1 MNKPFLILL
10 IALIVFSGCNMRKY
24 FKPAKHQ
31 VKGEAY
37 FPNHL
42 QESIVSSNRYGAIL
56 KNGAV
61 IGDKGLTQLRI
72 GKNFN
77 YESSFLNE
85 SQGFFI
91 LAQDCLNKIDKKTSK
106 SKVAKTEETELKLKG
121 VEAEVQDKVCHQVEL
136 ISNNPNASQQS
147 IVIPLETFA
156 LSASVKGNLLAVV
169 LADNSA
175 NLYDITSQKL
185 LFSEKGSPSTTINSL
200 MAMPIF
206 MDTVVVFPML
216 DGRLLVVD
224 YVHGNPTPIR
234 NIVISSDKFF
244 NNITYLIV
252 DGNNMIASTGKR
264 ILSVVSGQEFNYDGD
279 IVDLLYDK
287 GTLYVLTLDGQIL
300 QMDKSLRELNSVKL
314 PFASLNTIVLNHN
327 KLYSLEKRGYVI
339 EVDLN
344 DFDSYNVYK
353 TPSIGSFKFF
363 SSNRLDKGVF
373 YDKNRVYYDR
383 YYLDYNDFKPKL
395 YPVVEKPAS
404 KKSQKGEKGNAPI
417 YLQERHKAKEK
428 PLEENKVKPRNS
440 GFEEEVKT
448 RRPEPINNQNN
459 AIQKGI
465 KENQENK
472 NAPVSKEDNEKG
484 AKNAPVS
491 KEDNEKGAKNA
502 PVSKEDNE
510 KGAKNAPVS
519 KEDNEKGAKNA
530 PVSKEDNEKGA
541 KNAPVSKEDN
551 EKGAKNAPVSKED
564 NEKGAKNAPV
574 SKEDNE
580 KGAKNAPVSKEDN
593 AIDNAI
599 KEAPKLSPKLSPKEE
614 KRRLK
619 EERKKAKAE
628 QRAREFEQRAR
639 EHQERDEKE
648 LEERRKALEMNKK

>member
-1 MNKPFLILL
+1 MAL
-10 IALIVFSGCNMRKY
+10 IAFSGCNMKKY

-31 VKGEAY
+31 IKGEAY

-42 QESIVSSNRYGAIL
+42 QESIVSSNRNGAIL

-106 SKVAKTEETELKLKG
+106 SKAAKTEETELKLKG

-136 ISNNPNASQQS
+136 ISNNPNASQKS
-147 IVIPLETFA
+147 IIIPLETFA

-344 DFDSYNVYK
+344 DFNSYNVYK
-353 TPSIGSFKFF
+353 TPTIGSFKFF

-383 YYLDYNDFKPKL
+383 YYLDYNNFKPKL

-417 YLQERHKAKEK
+417 YLQERHKAKENK
-428 PLEENKVKPRNS
+428 QPLEEKIKPTQGNS
-440 GFEEEVKT
+440 GFEEEEVKT
-448 RRPEPINNQNN
+448 KRRDMEPINNQNN
-459 AIQKGI
+459 AIQRGV

-472 NAPVSKEDNEKG
+472 NAPASKEG
-484 AKNAPVS
+484 
-491 KEDNEKGAKNA
+491 
-502 PVSKEDNE
+502 
-510 KGAKNAPVS
+510 
-519 KEDNEKGAKNA
+519 
-530 PVSKEDNEKGA
+530 
-541 KNAPVSKEDN
+541 
-551 EKGAKNAPVSKED
+551 
-564 NEKGAKNAPV
+564 
-574 SKEDNE
+574 
-580 KGAKNAPVSKEDN
+580 
-593 AIDNAI
+593 NAI
-599 KEAPKLSPKLSPKEE
+599 KEAPKLSPKEE

-619 EERKKAKAE
+619 EEKKKAKAE

-648 LEERRKALEMNKK
+648 LEERRKALQGVKENQENKNAPVSKEDNAFKEAPKLSPKEEKRRLKEEKKKAKAEQRAREFEQRAKEQQERDEKELEERRKALEMNKK

>member
-10 IALIVFSGCNMRKY
+10 IALIVFSGCNMKKY

-31 VKGEAY
+31 IKGEAY

-147 IVIPLETFA
+147 IIIPLETFA

-344 DFDSYNVYK
+344 DFNSYNVYK
-353 TPSIGSFKFF
+353 TPTIGSFKFF

-383 YYLDYNDFKPKL
+383 YYLDYNNFKPKL

-417 YLQERHKAKEK
+417 YLQERHKVKEIK
-428 PLEENKVKPRNS
+428 QPLEEKIKPTQGNS
-440 GFEEEVKT
+440 GFEEDEVKANQ
-448 RRPEPINNQNN
+448 RGMEPINNQNN
-459 AIQKGI
+459 VNDENKIGNENNAIQRG
-465 KENQENK
+465 ENK
-472 NAPVSKEDNEKG
+472 NAPVSKEG
-484 AKNAPVS
+484 NAF
-491 KEDNEKGAKNA
+491 KE
-502 PVSKEDNE
+502 V
-510 KGAKNAPVS
+510 
-519 KEDNEKGAKNA
+519 
-530 PVSKEDNEKGA
+530 
-541 KNAPVSKEDN
+541 
-551 EKGAKNAPVSKED
+551 
-564 NEKGAKNAPV
+564 
-574 SKEDNE
+574 
-580 KGAKNAPVSKEDN
+580 
-593 AIDNAI
+593 
-599 KEAPKLSPKLSPKEE
+599 PKLSPKEE

-619 EERKKAKAE
+619 EEKKKAKAE

-639 EHQERDEKE
+639 EQQERDKKE
-648 LEERRKALEMNKK
+648 LEERKKALEMNKK

>member
-1 MNKPFLILL
+1 MNRPFLILL
-10 IALIVFSGCNMRKY
+10 IALIAFSGCNMRKY

-327 KLYSLEKRGYVI
+327 KLYSLEKRGYVV

-353 TPSIGSFKFF
+353 TPTIGSFKFF

-395 YPVVEKPAS
+395 YPHAAGFKP
-404 KKSQKGEKGNAPI
+404 SQKGEKGNAPI

-440 GFEEEVKT
+440 GFEEEEVKT
-448 RRPEPINNQNN
+448 RRPEPIRDQNN
-459 AIQKGI
+459 AIQKGM

-472 NAPVSKEDNEKG
+472 NAPALKEGNEKG
-484 AKNAPVS
+484 A
-491 KEDNEKGAKNA
+491 E
-502 PVSKEDNE
+502 
-510 KGAKNAPVS
+510 
-519 KEDNEKGAKNA
+519 
-530 PVSKEDNEKGA
+530 
-541 KNAPVSKEDN
+541 
-551 EKGAKNAPVSKED
+551 
-564 NEKGAKNAPV
+564 
-574 SKEDNE
+574 
-580 KGAKNAPVSKEDN
+580 NAPVSKEDN
-593 AIDNAI
+593 AI
-599 KEAPKLSPKLSPKEE
+599 KEAPKLSPKEE

-619 EERKKAKAE
+619 EEKKKAKAE
-628 QRAREFEQRAR
+628 QRAREFEQRAK

>member
-31 VKGEAY
+31 IKGEAY

-147 IVIPLETFA
+147 IIIPLETFA

-344 DFDSYNVYK
+344 DFNSYNVYK
-353 TPSIGSFKFF
+353 TPTIGSFKFF

-383 YYLDYNDFKPKL
+383 YYLDYNNFKPKL

-404 KKSQKGEKGNAPI
+404 EKSQKGEKGNAPI
-417 YLQERHKAKEK
+417 YLQERHKVKENK
-428 PLEENKVKPRNS
+428 QPLEKKIKPTQGNS
-440 GFEEEVKT
+440 GFEEEEVKT
-448 RRPEPINNQNN
+448 RRRDMEPINHQNN
-459 AIQKGI
+459 ANNENKVGNENNATQQGV

-472 NAPVSKEDNEKG
+472 NAPALKESNQKG
-484 AKNAPVS
+484 T
-491 KEDNEKGAKNA
+491 E
-502 PVSKEDNE
+502 
-510 KGAKNAPVS
+510 
-519 KEDNEKGAKNA
+519 
-530 PVSKEDNEKGA
+530 
-541 KNAPVSKEDN
+541 
-551 EKGAKNAPVSKED
+551 
-564 NEKGAKNAPV
+564 
-574 SKEDNE
+574 
-580 KGAKNAPVSKEDN
+580 NAPVSKEDN
-593 AIDNAI
+593 AF
-599 KEAPKLSPKLSPKEE
+599 KEAPKLSPKEE

-619 EERKKAKAE
+619 EEKKKAKAE

-648 LEERRKALEMNKK
+648 LEERKKALEMNKK

>member
-10 IALIVFSGCNMRKY
+10 IALIAFSGCNMRKY

-327 KLYSLEKRGYVI
+327 KLYSLEKQGYVI

-353 TPSIGSFKFF
+353 TPTIGSFKFF

-395 YPVVEKPAS
+395 YPVVEKPVS

-417 YLQERHKAKEK
+417 YLQERHKAKENK
-428 PLEENKVKPRNS
+428 QPLEEKIKPTQGNS
-440 GFEEEVKT
+440 GFEEEEVKT
-448 RRPEPINNQNN
+448 RRPEPIRDQNN
-459 AIQKGI
+459 AIQKGM

-472 NAPVSKEDNEKG
+472 NAPASKESNQKG
-484 AKNAPVS
+484 TENAPVS
-491 KEDNEKGAKNA
+491 KK
-502 PVSKEDNE
+502 
-510 KGAKNAPVS
+510 
-519 KEDNEKGAKNA
+519 
-530 PVSKEDNEKGA
+530 
-541 KNAPVSKEDN
+541 
-551 EKGAKNAPVSKED
+551 
-564 NEKGAKNAPV
+564 
-574 SKEDNE
+574 
-580 KGAKNAPVSKEDN
+580 DN
-593 AIDNAI
+593 AF
-599 KEAPKLSPKLSPKEE
+599 KEAPKLSPKEE

-619 EERKKAKAE
+619 EEKKKAKAE

-648 LEERRKALEMNKK
+648 LEERKKALEMNKK

>member
-31 VKGEAY
+31 IKGEAY
-37 FPNHL
+37 FPDHL

-147 IVIPLETFA
+147 IIIPLETFA

-344 DFDSYNVYK
+344 DFNSYNVYK
-353 TPSIGSFKFF
+353 TPTIGSFKFF

-383 YYLDYNDFKPKL
+383 YYLDYNNFKPKL
-395 YPVVEKPAS
+395 YPVVEKPVS

-417 YLQERHKAKEK
+417 YLQERHKVKEIK
-428 PLEENKVKPRNS
+428 QPLEENKVKPRNS
-440 GFEEEVKT
+440 GFEEDEVKANQ
-448 RRPEPINNQNN
+448 RGMEPINNQNN
-459 AIQKGI
+459 ANN
-465 KENQENK
+465 ENKVGNENNATQQGENK
-472 NAPVSKEDNEKG
+472 NTPA
-484 AKNAPVS
+484 
-491 KEDNEKGAKNA
+491 
-502 PVSKEDNE
+502 
-510 KGAKNAPVS
+510 
-519 KEDNEKGAKNA
+519 
-530 PVSKEDNEKGA
+530 
-541 KNAPVSKEDN
+541 
-551 EKGAKNAPVSKED
+551 
-564 NEKGAKNAPV
+564 
-574 SKEDNE
+574 
-580 KGAKNAPVSKEDN
+580 SKEDN
-593 AIDNAI
+593 AF
-599 KEAPKLSPKLSPKEE
+599 KEAPKLSPKEE

-619 EERKKAKAE
+619 EEKKKAKAE
-628 QRAREFEQRAR
+628 QRAREFEQRAKEQR
-639 EHQERDEKE
+639 ERDEKE
-648 LEERRKALEMNKK
+648 LEERKKALKAK

>member
-1 MNKPFLILL
+1 MNKQFVILL
-10 IALIVFSGCNMRKY
+10 IALIAFSGCNMRKY

-31 VKGEAY
+31 IKGEAY

-279 IVDLLYDK
+279 IIDLLYDK

-353 TPSIGSFKFF
+353 TPTIGSFKFF

-440 GFEEEVKT
+440 GFEEEEVKT

-472 NAPVSKEDNEKG
+472 NAPALKEGNEKG
-484 AKNAPVS
+484 TENAPVL
-491 KEDNEKGAKNA
+491 KENAAK
-502 PVSKEDNE
+502 KE
-510 KGAKNAPVS
+510 V
-519 KEDNEKGAKNA
+519 
-530 PVSKEDNEKGA
+530 
-541 KNAPVSKEDN
+541 
-551 EKGAKNAPVSKED
+551 
-564 NEKGAKNAPV
+564 
-574 SKEDNE
+574 
-580 KGAKNAPVSKEDN
+580 
-593 AIDNAI
+593 
-599 KEAPKLSPKLSPKEE
+599 PKLSPKEE

-619 EERKKAKAE
+619 EEKKKAKAEQRAREHQERDEKELEERRKALQGVKENQENKNAPVSKENNEKSTENVPVSKENNEKSTENVPVSKEGNAFKEAPKPSSKEEKRRLKEEKKKAKAE

>member
-1 MNKPFLILL
+1 MNKQFLILL
-10 IALIVFSGCNMRKY
+10 MALIVFSGCNMRKY

-31 VKGEAY
+31 IKGEAY

-147 IVIPLETFA
+147 IIIPLETFA

-353 TPSIGSFKFF
+353 TPTIGSFKFF

-395 YPVVEKPAS
+395 YPHAADFKP
-404 KKSQKGEKGNAPI
+404 SQKGEKGNAPI

-428 PLEENKVKPRNS
+428 LLEENKVKPRNS

-448 RRPEPINNQNN
+448 KRHDMEPTRDQNN

-465 KENQENK
+465 KESQENK
-472 NAPVSKEDNEKG
+472 NAPASKEG
-484 AKNAPVS
+484 NAF
-491 KEDNEKGAKNA
+491 
-502 PVSKEDNE
+502 
-510 KGAKNAPVS
+510 
-519 KEDNEKGAKNA
+519 
-530 PVSKEDNEKGA
+530 
-541 KNAPVSKEDN
+541 
-551 EKGAKNAPVSKED
+551 
-564 NEKGAKNAPV
+564 
-574 SKEDNE
+574 
-580 KGAKNAPVSKEDN
+580 
-593 AIDNAI
+593 
-599 KEAPKLSPKLSPKEE
+599 KEAPKLSPKEE

-619 EERKKAKAE
+619 EEKKKAKAE

-639 EHQERDEKE
+639 EQQERDEKE
-648 LEERRKALEMNKK
+648 LEEKRKALEMNKK

>member
-1 MNKPFLILL
+1 MNKPFLTLL
-10 IALIVFSGCNMRKY
+10 IALIVFSGCNTRKY
-24 FKPAKHQ
+24 FKPAKYQ
-31 VKGEAY
+31 IRGEAS
-37 FPNHL
+37 FSNRL
-42 QESIVSSNRYGAIL
+42 QEGIVSSNRNGAVL

-61 IGDKGLTQLRI
+61 IGRDGLTQLRI

-77 YESSFLNE
+77 YASSFLNE

-106 SKVAKTEETELKLKG
+106 SKVAKSEETELKLKG
-121 VEAEVQDKVCHQVEL
+121 VGSEVQDKACHQVEL
-136 ISNNPNASQQS
+136 IGSNPNASQKS

-185 LFSEKGSPSTTINSL
+185 LFSEKGSPSTTMNSL

-224 YVHGNPTPIR
+224 YVHGTPTPIR
-234 NIVISSDKFF
+234 NIVINSEKFF

-287 GTLYVLTLDGQIL
+287 GTLYALTLDGQIL

-344 DFDSYNVYK
+344 DFNSYNIYK
-353 TPSIGSFKFF
+353 IPSIGSFKLF

-383 YYLDYNDFKPKL
+383 YYLDYNHFKPKL

-404 KKSQKGEKGNAPI
+404 KKSQKGEKGNTPI
-417 YLQERHKAKEK
+417 YLQERHKVKEK
-428 PLEENKVKPRNS
+428 PLEEKIKPTQGNS
-440 GFEEEVKT
+440 GFEEDEVKANQ
-448 RRPEPINNQNN
+448 RAMEPINHQNN
-459 AIQKGI
+459 AIQQGV

-472 NAPVSKEDNEKG
+472 NAPVSKEG
-484 AKNAPVS
+484 NAF
-491 KEDNEKGAKNA
+491 
-502 PVSKEDNE
+502 
-510 KGAKNAPVS
+510 
-519 KEDNEKGAKNA
+519 
-530 PVSKEDNEKGA
+530 
-541 KNAPVSKEDN
+541 
-551 EKGAKNAPVSKED
+551 
-564 NEKGAKNAPV
+564 
-574 SKEDNE
+574 
-580 KGAKNAPVSKEDN
+580 
-593 AIDNAI
+593 
-599 KEAPKLSPKLSPKEE
+599 KEAPKLSPKEE

-628 QRAREFEQRAR
+628 QRAREFEQRAK
-639 EHQERDEKE
+639 EQQERDEKE
-648 LEERRKALEMNKK
+648 LEERKKALEMNKK

>member
-31 VKGEAY
+31 IKGEAY

-136 ISNNPNASQQS
+136 ISNNPNASQKS
-147 IVIPLETFA
+147 IIIPLETFA

-224 YVHGNPTPIR
+224 YVHGTPTPIR

-344 DFDSYNVYK
+344 DFNSYNVYK
-353 TPSIGSFKFF
+353 TPTIGSFKFF

-383 YYLDYNDFKPKL
+383 YYLDYNNFKPKL

-417 YLQERHKAKEK
+417 YLQERHKVKEIK
-428 PLEENKVKPRNS
+428 QPLEEKIKPTQGNS
-440 GFEEEVKT
+440 GFEEDEVKANQ
-448 RRPEPINNQNN
+448 RGMEPINNQNN
-459 AIQKGI
+459 A
-465 KENQENK
+465 NDENK
-472 NAPVSKEDNEKG
+472 NAPASKESNEKG
-484 AKNAPVS
+484 AENAPT
-491 KEDNEKGAKNA
+491 
-502 PVSKEDNE
+502 
-510 KGAKNAPVS
+510 
-519 KEDNEKGAKNA
+519 
-530 PVSKEDNEKGA
+530 
-541 KNAPVSKEDN
+541 
-551 EKGAKNAPVSKED
+551 
-564 NEKGAKNAPV
+564 
-574 SKEDNE
+574 
-580 KGAKNAPVSKEDN
+580 SKEDN
-593 AIDNAI
+593 AF
-599 KEAPKLSPKLSPKEE
+599 KEAPKLSPKEE

-619 EERKKAKAE
+619 EEKKKAKAE

-639 EHQERDEKE
+639 EQQERDEKE
-648 LEERRKALEMNKK
+648 LEERKKALEMNKK

>member
-10 IALIVFSGCNMRKY
+10 IALIVFSGCNMKKY

-31 VKGEAY
+31 IKGEVY

-147 IVIPLETFA
+147 IIIPLETFA

-344 DFDSYNVYK
+344 DFNSYNVYK
-353 TPSIGSFKFF
+353 TPTIGSFKFF

-383 YYLDYNDFKPKL
+383 YFLDYNEFKPKL

-417 YLQERHKAKEK
+417 YLQERHKVKEIK
-428 PLEENKVKPRNS
+428 QPLEENKVKPRNS
-440 GFEEEVKT
+440 GFEEDEVKANQ
-448 RRPEPINNQNN
+448 RSIEPANNQNN
-459 AIQKGI
+459 ANN
-465 KENQENK
+465 ENKVDNENNATQQGENK
-472 NAPVSKEDNEKG
+472 NAP
-484 AKNAPVS
+484 A
-491 KEDNEKGAKNA
+491 
-502 PVSKEDNE
+502 
-510 KGAKNAPVS
+510 
-519 KEDNEKGAKNA
+519 
-530 PVSKEDNEKGA
+530 
-541 KNAPVSKEDN
+541 
-551 EKGAKNAPVSKED
+551 
-564 NEKGAKNAPV
+564 
-574 SKEDNE
+574 
-580 KGAKNAPVSKEDN
+580 SKEDN
-593 AIDNAI
+593 AF
-599 KEAPKLSPKLSPKEE
+599 KEAPKLSPKEE

-619 EERKKAKAE
+619 EEKKKAKAA

-639 EHQERDEKE
+639 EQRERDEKE
-648 LEERRKALEMNKK
+648 LEERKKALEMNKK

>member
-10 IALIVFSGCNMRKY
+10 IALIAFSGCNMRKY

-42 QESIVSSNRYGAIL
+42 QESIISSNRYGAIL

-106 SKVAKTEETELKLKG
+106 KKVAKTEETELKLKG

-353 TPSIGSFKFF
+353 TPTIGSFKFF

-395 YPVVEKPAS
+395 YPVVEKSAS

-417 YLQERHKAKEK
+417 YLQERHKAKENK
-428 PLEENKVKPRNS
+428 QPLEEKIKPTQGNS
-440 GFEEEVKT
+440 GFEEEEVKT
-448 RRPEPINNQNN
+448 RRRDMEPINNQNN
-459 AIQKGI
+459 AIQKGM

-484 AKNAPVS
+484 AKNAP
-491 KEDNEKGAKNA
+491 A
-502 PVSKEDNE
+502 
-510 KGAKNAPVS
+510 
-519 KEDNEKGAKNA
+519 
-530 PVSKEDNEKGA
+530 
-541 KNAPVSKEDN
+541 
-551 EKGAKNAPVSKED
+551 
-564 NEKGAKNAPV
+564 
-574 SKEDNE
+574 
-580 KGAKNAPVSKEDN
+580 SKEDN
-593 AIDNAI
+593 AI
-599 KEAPKLSPKLSPKEE
+599 KEAPKLSPKEE

>member
-10 IALIVFSGCNMRKY
+10 IALIAFSGCNMRKY

-353 TPSIGSFKFF
+353 TPTIGSFKFF

-395 YPVVEKPAS
+395 YPHAAGFKP
-404 KKSQKGEKGNAPI
+404 SQKGEKGNAPI

-440 GFEEEVKT
+440 GFEEEEVKT
-448 RRPEPINNQNN
+448 RRPEPIKDQNN

-465 KENQENK
+465 KENQENR
-472 NAPVSKEDNEKG
+472 NAPASKESNEKG
-484 AKNAPVS
+484 A
-491 KEDNEKGAKNA
+491 E
-502 PVSKEDNE
+502 
-510 KGAKNAPVS
+510 
-519 KEDNEKGAKNA
+519 
-530 PVSKEDNEKGA
+530 
-541 KNAPVSKEDN
+541 
-551 EKGAKNAPVSKED
+551 
-564 NEKGAKNAPV
+564 
-574 SKEDNE
+574 
-580 KGAKNAPVSKEDN
+580 NAPVSKEDN
-593 AIDNAI
+593 AI
-599 KEAPKLSPKLSPKEE
+599 KEAPKLSPKEE

-619 EERKKAKAE
+619 EEKKKAKAE

>member
-106 SKVAKTEETELKLKG
+106 SKAAKTEETELKLKG

-147 IVIPLETFA
+147 IIIPLETFA

-353 TPSIGSFKFF
+353 IPSIGSFKLF

-383 YYLDYNDFKPKL
+383 YYLDYNNFKPKI

-417 YLQERHKAKEK
+417 YLQERHKVKESK
-428 PLEENKVKPRNS
+428 QPLEEKIKPTQGNS
-440 GFEEEVKT
+440 GFEEDEVKANQ
-448 RRPEPINNQNN
+448 RAMEPINNQNN
-459 AIQKGI
+459 ANNENKVGNENNATQQGV

-472 NAPVSKEDNEKG
+472 NAPALKESNEKG
-484 AKNAPVS
+484 TENAPIS
-491 KEDNEKGAKNA
+491 KESNA
-502 PVSKEDNE
+502 FKEE
-510 KGAKNAPVS
+510 
-519 KEDNEKGAKNA
+519 
-530 PVSKEDNEKGA
+530 
-541 KNAPVSKEDN
+541 
-551 EKGAKNAPVSKED
+551 
-564 NEKGAKNAPV
+564 
-574 SKEDNE
+574 
-580 KGAKNAPVSKEDN
+580 
-593 AIDNAI
+593 
-599 KEAPKLSPKLSPKEE
+599 PKLSPREE

-619 EERKKAKAE
+619 EEKKKAKAA

-639 EHQERDEKE
+639 EQQERDEKE
-648 LEERRKALEMNKK
+648 LEERKKALKAK

>member
-1 MNKPFLILL
+1 MNKPFLISL
-10 IALIVFSGCNMRKY
+10 IALIVFSGCNMKKY

-106 SKVAKTEETELKLKG
+106 RKVAKTEETELKLKG

-147 IVIPLETFA
+147 IIIPLETFA

-279 IVDLLYDK
+279 IIDLLYDK

-314 PFASLNTIVLNHN
+314 PFASLNTIVLNNN

-353 TPSIGSFKFF
+353 TPTIGSFKFF

-395 YPVVEKPAS
+395 YPHAAEFKP
-404 KKSQKGEKGNAPI
+404 SQKGEKGNAPI
-417 YLQERHKAKEK
+417 YLQERHKAKENK
-428 PLEENKVKPRNS
+428 QPLEENKVKPRNS
-440 GFEEEVKT
+440 GFEEEEVKT
-448 RRPEPINNQNN
+448 RRPEPIKDQNN
-459 AIQKGI
+459 ATQQGETK
-465 KENQENK
+465 NNENK
-472 NAPVSKEDNEKG
+472 NAPVLKENA
-484 AKNAPVS
+484 AK
-491 KEDNEKGAKNA
+491 
-502 PVSKEDNE
+502 
-510 KGAKNAPVS
+510 
-519 KEDNEKGAKNA
+519 
-530 PVSKEDNEKGA
+530 
-541 KNAPVSKEDN
+541 
-551 EKGAKNAPVSKED
+551 
-564 NEKGAKNAPV
+564 
-574 SKEDNE
+574 
-580 KGAKNAPVSKEDN
+580 
-593 AIDNAI
+593 
-599 KEAPKLSPKLSPKEE
+599 KEAPKPSSKEE

-619 EERKKAKAE
+619 EEKKKAKAE

>member
-1 MNKPFLILL
+1 MNKPFLISL
-10 IALIVFSGCNMRKY
+10 IALIVFSGCNMKKY

-106 SKVAKTEETELKLKG
+106 RKVAKTEETELKLKG

-147 IVIPLETFA
+147 IIIPLETFA

-185 LFSEKGSPSTTINSL
+185 LFSEKGSPSATINSL

-279 IVDLLYDK
+279 IIDLLYDK

-314 PFASLNTIVLNHN
+314 PFASLNTIVLNNN

-353 TPSIGSFKFF
+353 TPTIGSFKFF

-395 YPVVEKPAS
+395 YPHAAEFKP
-404 KKSQKGEKGNAPI
+404 SQKGEKGNAPI
-417 YLQERHKAKEK
+417 YLQERHKAKENK
-428 PLEENKVKPRNS
+428 QPLEENKVKPRNS
-440 GFEEEVKT
+440 GFEEEEVKT
-448 RRPEPINNQNN
+448 RRPEPIKDQNN
-459 AIQKGI
+459 ATQQGETKNNESKNTPIS
-465 KENQENK
+465 KEN
-472 NAPVSKEDNEKG
+472 A
-484 AKNAPVS
+484 AK
-491 KEDNEKGAKNA
+491 
-502 PVSKEDNE
+502 
-510 KGAKNAPVS
+510 
-519 KEDNEKGAKNA
+519 
-530 PVSKEDNEKGA
+530 
-541 KNAPVSKEDN
+541 
-551 EKGAKNAPVSKED
+551 
-564 NEKGAKNAPV
+564 
-574 SKEDNE
+574 
-580 KGAKNAPVSKEDN
+580 
-593 AIDNAI
+593 
-599 KEAPKLSPKLSPKEE
+599 KEAPKPSSKEE

>member
-353 TPSIGSFKFF
+353 TPTIGSFKFF

-395 YPVVEKPAS
+395 YPHVAGFKP
-404 KKSQKGEKGNAPI
+404 SQKGEKGNAPI

-428 PLEENKVKPRNS
+428 PLEENKVKPKNS
-440 GFEEEVKT
+440 GFEEEEVKT
-448 RRPEPINNQNN
+448 RRPEPIKDQNN
-459 AIQKGI
+459 AIQQGETKNN
-465 KENQENK
+465 ESK
-472 NAPVSKEDNEKG
+472 NAPKE
-484 AKNAPVS
+484 NAV
-491 KEDNEKGAKNA
+491 K
-502 PVSKEDNE
+502 
-510 KGAKNAPVS
+510 
-519 KEDNEKGAKNA
+519 
-530 PVSKEDNEKGA
+530 
-541 KNAPVSKEDN
+541 
-551 EKGAKNAPVSKED
+551 
-564 NEKGAKNAPV
+564 
-574 SKEDNE
+574 
-580 KGAKNAPVSKEDN
+580 
-593 AIDNAI
+593 
-599 KEAPKLSPKLSPKEE
+599 KEAPKPNSKEE

-619 EERKKAKAE
+619 EEKKKAKAE

>member
-1 MNKPFLILL
+1 MNKQFLILL
-10 IALIVFSGCNMRKY
+10 IALIAFSGCNMRKY

-31 VKGEAY
+31 IKGEAY

-91 LAQDCLNKIDKKTSK
+91 LAQDCLNKVDKKTRK
-106 SKVAKTEETELKLKG
+106 SKAAKTEETELKLKG

-353 TPSIGSFKFF
+353 TPTIGSFKFF

-395 YPVVEKPAS
+395 YPVVEKSAS

-417 YLQERHKAKEK
+417 YLQERHKAKENK
-428 PLEENKVKPRNS
+428 QPLEEKIKPTQGNS
-440 GFEEEVKT
+440 GFEEEEVKT
-448 RRPEPINNQNN
+448 RRPEPIRDQNN
-459 AIQKGI
+459 AIQKGM

-472 NAPVSKEDNEKG
+472 NAPASKESNQKG
-484 AKNAPVS
+484 AENAPVS
-491 KEDNEKGAKNA
+491 KK
-502 PVSKEDNE
+502 
-510 KGAKNAPVS
+510 
-519 KEDNEKGAKNA
+519 
-530 PVSKEDNEKGA
+530 
-541 KNAPVSKEDN
+541 
-551 EKGAKNAPVSKED
+551 
-564 NEKGAKNAPV
+564 
-574 SKEDNE
+574 
-580 KGAKNAPVSKEDN
+580 DN
-593 AIDNAI
+593 AF
-599 KEAPKLSPKLSPKEE
+599 KEAPKLSPKEE

-619 EERKKAKAE
+619 EEKKKAKAE

>member
-10 IALIVFSGCNMRKY
+10 IALIVFSGCNMKKY

-31 VKGEAY
+31 IKGEAY

-106 SKVAKTEETELKLKG
+106 SKAARTEETELKLKG

-136 ISNNPNASQQS
+136 ISNNPNASQKS
-147 IVIPLETFA
+147 IIIPLETFA

-344 DFDSYNVYK
+344 DFNSYNVYK
-353 TPSIGSFKFF
+353 TPTIGSFKFF

-383 YYLDYNDFKPKL
+383 YYLDYNNFKPKL
-395 YPVVEKPAS
+395 YPIVEKPAS

-417 YLQERHKAKEK
+417 YLQERHKVKENK
-428 PLEENKVKPRNS
+428 QPLGENKVKPRNS
-440 GFEEEVKT
+440 GFEEDEVKANQ
-448 RRPEPINNQNN
+448 RGMEPISNQNN
-459 AIQKGI
+459 ANN
-465 KENQENK
+465 ENKVGNENNATQQGENK
-472 NAPVSKEDNEKG
+472 NSPVSKEN
-484 AKNAPVS
+484 NAF
-491 KEDNEKGAKNA
+491 
-502 PVSKEDNE
+502 
-510 KGAKNAPVS
+510 
-519 KEDNEKGAKNA
+519 
-530 PVSKEDNEKGA
+530 
-541 KNAPVSKEDN
+541 
-551 EKGAKNAPVSKED
+551 
-564 NEKGAKNAPV
+564 
-574 SKEDNE
+574 
-580 KGAKNAPVSKEDN
+580 
-593 AIDNAI
+593 
-599 KEAPKLSPKLSPKEE
+599 KEAPKLSPKEE

-619 EERKKAKAE
+619 EEKKKAKAA

-639 EHQERDEKE
+639 EQQERDEKE
-648 LEERRKALEMNKK
+648 LEERKKALKAK

>member
-10 IALIVFSGCNMRKY
+10 IALIVFSGCNMKKY

-31 VKGEAY
+31 IKGEAY

-147 IVIPLETFA
+147 IIIPLETFA

-344 DFDSYNVYK
+344 DFNSYNVYK
-353 TPSIGSFKFF
+353 TPTIGSFKFF

-383 YYLDYNDFKPKL
+383 YYLDYNNFKPKL

-417 YLQERHKAKEK
+417 YLQERHKVKENK
-428 PLEENKVKPRNS
+428 QPLEEKIKPTQGNS
-440 GFEEEVKT
+440 GFEEDEVKANQ
-448 RRPEPINNQNN
+448 RSIEPANNQNN
-459 AIQKGI
+459 ANN
-465 KENQENK
+465 ENKVGGENNATQQGVNK
-472 NAPVSKEDNEKG
+472 NAPASKEG
-484 AKNAPVS
+484 NAF
-491 KEDNEKGAKNA
+491 KE
-502 PVSKEDNE
+502 V
-510 KGAKNAPVS
+510 
-519 KEDNEKGAKNA
+519 
-530 PVSKEDNEKGA
+530 
-541 KNAPVSKEDN
+541 
-551 EKGAKNAPVSKED
+551 
-564 NEKGAKNAPV
+564 
-574 SKEDNE
+574 
-580 KGAKNAPVSKEDN
+580 
-593 AIDNAI
+593 
-599 KEAPKLSPKLSPKEE
+599 PKLSPKEE

-619 EERKKAKAE
+619 EEKKKAKAE
-628 QRAREFEQRAR
+628 QRAREFEQRAK
-639 EHQERDEKE
+639 EQQERDEKE
-648 LEERRKALEMNKK
+648 LEERRKALKAK

>member
-1 MNKPFLILL
+1 MNKPFLISLM
-10 IALIVFSGCNMRKY
+10 ALIVFSGCNMKKY

-106 SKVAKTEETELKLKG
+106 RKVAKTEETELKLKG

-147 IVIPLETFA
+147 IIIPLETFA

-279 IVDLLYDK
+279 IIDLLYDK

-314 PFASLNTIVLNHN
+314 PFASLNTIVLNNN

-353 TPSIGSFKFF
+353 TPTIGSFKFF

-395 YPVVEKPAS
+395 YPHAAEFKP
-404 KKSQKGEKGNAPI
+404 SQKGEKGNAPI
-417 YLQERHKAKEK
+417 YLQERHKAKENK
-428 PLEENKVKPRNS
+428 QPLEENKAKPKNS
-440 GFEEEVKT
+440 GFEEEEVKT
-448 RRPEPINNQNN
+448 RRPEPIKDQNN
-459 AIQKGI
+459 ATQQG
-465 KENQENK
+465 ETQNNENK
-472 NAPVSKEDNEKG
+472 NAPVLKENA
-484 AKNAPVS
+484 AK
-491 KEDNEKGAKNA
+491 
-502 PVSKEDNE
+502 
-510 KGAKNAPVS
+510 
-519 KEDNEKGAKNA
+519 
-530 PVSKEDNEKGA
+530 
-541 KNAPVSKEDN
+541 
-551 EKGAKNAPVSKED
+551 
-564 NEKGAKNAPV
+564 
-574 SKEDNE
+574 
-580 KGAKNAPVSKEDN
+580 
-593 AIDNAI
+593 
-599 KEAPKLSPKLSPKEE
+599 KEAPKPSSKEE
-614 KRRLK
+614 KRHLK
-619 EERKKAKAE
+619 EEKKKAKAE

-639 EHQERDEKE
+639 EQQERDEKE

>member
-31 VKGEAY
+31 IKGEAY

-136 ISNNPNASQQS
+136 ISSNPNASQQS
-147 IVIPLETFA
+147 IIIPLETFA

-344 DFDSYNVYK
+344 DFNSYNIYK
-353 TPSIGSFKFF
+353 TPTIGSFKFF

-383 YYLDYNDFKPKL
+383 YYLDYNNFKPKL
-395 YPVVEKPAS
+395 YPAVEKPAS

-417 YLQERHKAKEK
+417 YLQERHKVKENK
-428 PLEENKVKPRNS
+428 QPLEEKIKPTQGNS
-440 GFEEEVKT
+440 GFEEDEVKANQ
-448 RRPEPINNQNN
+448 RGMEPINNQNN
-459 AIQKGI
+459 ATQQGETKNN
-465 KENQENK
+465 ESK
-472 NAPVSKEDNEKG
+472 NAPVLKENA
-484 AKNAPVS
+484 AK
-491 KEDNEKGAKNA
+491 
-502 PVSKEDNE
+502 
-510 KGAKNAPVS
+510 
-519 KEDNEKGAKNA
+519 
-530 PVSKEDNEKGA
+530 
-541 KNAPVSKEDN
+541 
-551 EKGAKNAPVSKED
+551 
-564 NEKGAKNAPV
+564 
-574 SKEDNE
+574 
-580 KGAKNAPVSKEDN
+580 
-593 AIDNAI
+593 
-599 KEAPKLSPKLSPKEE
+599 KEASKPNSKEE

-619 EERKKAKAE
+619 EEKKKAKAE

>member
-1 MNKPFLILL
+1 MNKPFLISL
-10 IALIVFSGCNMRKY
+10 IALIVFSGCNMKKY

-106 SKVAKTEETELKLKG
+106 RKVAKTEETELKLKG
-121 VEAEVQDKVCHQVEL
+121 IEAEVQDKVCHQVEL

-147 IVIPLETFA
+147 IIIPLETFA

-279 IVDLLYDK
+279 IIDLLYDK

-383 YYLDYNDFKPKL
+383 YYLDYNEFKPKL
-395 YPVVEKPAS
+395 YPVVEKPVS
-404 KKSQKGEKGNAPI
+404 KKSQKGEKVNAPI
-417 YLQERHKAKEK
+417 YLQERHKAKGNK
-428 PLEENKVKPRNS
+428 QPLEENKVKPRNS
-440 GFEEEVKT
+440 GFEEEEVKA
-448 RRPEPINNQNN
+448 RKRDIEPTKDQNN
-459 AIQKGI
+459 ITQQGETK
-465 KENQENK
+465 NNENK
-472 NAPVSKEDNEKG
+472 NAPISKENA
-484 AKNAPVS
+484 AK
-491 KEDNEKGAKNA
+491 
-502 PVSKEDNE
+502 
-510 KGAKNAPVS
+510 
-519 KEDNEKGAKNA
+519 
-530 PVSKEDNEKGA
+530 
-541 KNAPVSKEDN
+541 
-551 EKGAKNAPVSKED
+551 
-564 NEKGAKNAPV
+564 
-574 SKEDNE
+574 
-580 KGAKNAPVSKEDN
+580 
-593 AIDNAI
+593 
-599 KEAPKLSPKLSPKEE
+599 KEASKPNSKEE

-619 EERKKAKAE
+619 EEKKKAKAE

>member
-106 SKVAKTEETELKLKG
+106 SKAAKTEETELKLKG

-327 KLYSLEKRGYVI
+327 KLYSLEKRGYVV

-353 TPSIGSFKFF
+353 TPTIGSFKFF

-417 YLQERHKAKEK
+417 YLQERHKVKEIK
-428 PLEENKVKPRNS
+428 QPLEEKIKPTQENS
-440 GFEEEVKT
+440 GFEEDEVKANQ
-448 RRPEPINNQNN
+448 RGMESINNQNN
-459 AIQKGI
+459 ANNENKVGNENNAIQRG
-465 KENQENK
+465 ENK
-472 NAPVSKEDNEKG
+472 NS
-484 AKNAPVS
+484 
-491 KEDNEKGAKNA
+491 
-502 PVSKEDNE
+502 
-510 KGAKNAPVS
+510 
-519 KEDNEKGAKNA
+519 
-530 PVSKEDNEKGA
+530 
-541 KNAPVSKEDN
+541 
-551 EKGAKNAPVSKED
+551 
-564 NEKGAKNAPV
+564 
-574 SKEDNE
+574 
-580 KGAKNAPVSKEDN
+580 PVSKEDN
-593 AIDNAI
+593 AF
-599 KEAPKLSPKLSPKEE
+599 KEAPKLSPKEE

-619 EERKKAKAE
+619 EEKKKAKAE

-639 EHQERDEKE
+639 EQQERDEKE

>member
-10 IALIVFSGCNMRKY
+10 IALIVFSGCNTRKY
-24 FKPAKHQ
+24 FKPTKYQ
-31 VKGEAY
+31 IRGEAS
-37 FPNHL
+37 FSNRL
-42 QESIVSSNRYGAIL
+42 QESIVSSNRNGAVL

-61 IGDKGLTQLRI
+61 IGHDGLTQLRI

-77 YESSFLNE
+77 YASSFLNE

-106 SKVAKTEETELKLKG
+106 SKVAKSEETELKLKG
-121 VEAEVQDKVCHQVEL
+121 VGSEVQDKACHQVEL
-136 ISNNPNASQQS
+136 IGSNPNASQKS

-156 LSASVKGNLLAVV
+156 LNASVKGNLLAVV

-185 LFSEKGSPSTTINSL
+185 LFSEKGSPSTTMNSL

-224 YVHGNPTPIR
+224 YVHGTPTPIR
-234 NIVISSDKFF
+234 NIVINSEKFF

-287 GTLYVLTLDGQIL
+287 GTLYALTLDGQIL

-344 DFDSYNVYK
+344 DFNSYNIYK
-353 TPSIGSFKFF
+353 IPSIGSSKLF

-383 YYLDYNDFKPKL
+383 YYLDYNNFKPKL

-417 YLQERHKAKEK
+417 YLQERHKVKEK
-428 PLEENKVKPRNS
+428 PLEEKIKPTQGNS
-440 GFEEEVKT
+440 GFEEDEVKANQ
-448 RRPEPINNQNN
+448 RDMEPINNQNN
-459 AIQKGI
+459 ANNENKAGNENNAIQQGV

-472 NAPVSKEDNEKG
+472 KAPVSKEGNEKG
-484 AKNAPVS
+484 TENIPVLKENNAF
-491 KEDNEKGAKNA
+491 KET
-502 PVSKEDNE
+502 
-510 KGAKNAPVS
+510 
-519 KEDNEKGAKNA
+519 
-530 PVSKEDNEKGA
+530 
-541 KNAPVSKEDN
+541 
-551 EKGAKNAPVSKED
+551 
-564 NEKGAKNAPV
+564 
-574 SKEDNE
+574 
-580 KGAKNAPVSKEDN
+580 
-593 AIDNAI
+593 
-599 KEAPKLSPKLSPKEE
+599 PKLSPREE

-619 EERKKAKAE
+619 EEKKKAKAE

-639 EHQERDEKE
+639 EQQERDEKE
-648 LEERRKALEMNKK
+648 LEERKKALKAK

>member
-10 IALIVFSGCNMRKY
+10 IALIAFSGCNMRKY

-31 VKGEAY
+31 IKGEAY

-106 SKVAKTEETELKLKG
+106 SKVVKTEETELKLKG

-136 ISNNPNASQQS
+136 ISNNPNASQKS
-147 IVIPLETFA
+147 IIIPLETFA

-344 DFDSYNVYK
+344 DFNSYNVYK
-353 TPSIGSFKFF
+353 TPTIGSFKFF

-383 YYLDYNDFKPKL
+383 YYLDYNNFKPKL

-417 YLQERHKAKEK
+417 YLQERHKVKENK
-428 PLEENKVKPRNS
+428 QPLEENKVKPRNS
-440 GFEEEVKT
+440 GFEEDEVKANQ
-448 RRPEPINNQNN
+448 RGMEPINNQNN
-459 AIQKGI
+459 ANN
-465 KENQENK
+465 ENKVGNENNATQQGENK
-472 NAPVSKEDNEKG
+472 NAPASKES
-484 AKNAPVS
+484 NAF
-491 KEDNEKGAKNA
+491 
-502 PVSKEDNE
+502 
-510 KGAKNAPVS
+510 
-519 KEDNEKGAKNA
+519 
-530 PVSKEDNEKGA
+530 
-541 KNAPVSKEDN
+541 
-551 EKGAKNAPVSKED
+551 
-564 NEKGAKNAPV
+564 
-574 SKEDNE
+574 
-580 KGAKNAPVSKEDN
+580 
-593 AIDNAI
+593 
-599 KEAPKLSPKLSPKEE
+599 KEAPKLSPKEE

-619 EERKKAKAE
+619 EEKKKAKAE

-639 EHQERDEKE
+639 EQQERDEKE
-648 LEERRKALEMNKK
+648 LEERRKALKAK

>member
-10 IALIVFSGCNMRKY
+10 IALIVFSGCNMKKY

-42 QESIVSSNRYGAIL
+42 QESIVSSNRNGAIL

-136 ISNNPNASQQS
+136 ISNNPNASQKS
-147 IVIPLETFA
+147 IIIPLETFA

-484 AKNAPVS
+484 AKNAPTS

-502 PVSKEDNE
+502 PT
-510 KGAKNAPVS
+510 
-519 KEDNEKGAKNA
+519 
-530 PVSKEDNEKGA
+530 
-541 KNAPVSKEDN
+541 
-551 EKGAKNAPVSKED
+551 
-564 NEKGAKNAPV
+564 
-574 SKEDNE
+574 
-580 KGAKNAPVSKEDN
+580 SKEDN

>member
-10 IALIVFSGCNMRKY
+10 IALIVFSGCNMKKY

-31 VKGEAY
+31 IKGEAY

-147 IVIPLETFA
+147 IIIPLETFA

-344 DFDSYNVYK
+344 DFNSYNVYK
-353 TPSIGSFKFF
+353 TPTIGSFKFF

-383 YYLDYNDFKPKL
+383 YYLDYNNFKPKL

-404 KKSQKGEKGNAPI
+404 KKFQKGEKGNAPI
-417 YLQERHKAKEK
+417 YLQERHKVKENK
-428 PLEENKVKPRNS
+428 QPLEEKIKPTQGNS
-440 GFEEEVKT
+440 GFEEDEVKANQHGI
-448 RRPEPINNQNN
+448 EPINNQNN
-459 AIQKGI
+459 ANNENKVGNENNAIQQG
-465 KENQENK
+465 ENK
-472 NAPVSKEDNEKG
+472 NAPTSKEN
-484 AKNAPVS
+484 NAF
-491 KEDNEKGAKNA
+491 
-502 PVSKEDNE
+502 
-510 KGAKNAPVS
+510 
-519 KEDNEKGAKNA
+519 
-530 PVSKEDNEKGA
+530 
-541 KNAPVSKEDN
+541 
-551 EKGAKNAPVSKED
+551 
-564 NEKGAKNAPV
+564 
-574 SKEDNE
+574 
-580 KGAKNAPVSKEDN
+580 
-593 AIDNAI
+593 
-599 KEAPKLSPKLSPKEE
+599 KEAPKLSPKEE

-619 EERKKAKAE
+619 EEKKKAKAE
-628 QRAREFEQRAR
+628 QRAREFEQRAK
-639 EHQERDEKE
+639 EQQERDEKE
-648 LEERRKALEMNKK
+648 LEERKKALEMNKK

>member
-10 IALIVFSGCNMRKY
+10 IALIVFSGCNMKKY

-31 VKGEAY
+31 IKGEAY

-136 ISNNPNASQQS
+136 ISSNPNASQKS
-147 IVIPLETFA
+147 IIIPLETFA

-344 DFDSYNVYK
+344 DFNSYNVYK
-353 TPSIGSFKFF
+353 TPTIGSFKFF

-383 YYLDYNDFKPKL
+383 YYLDYNNFKPKL

-404 KKSQKGEKGNAPI
+404 EKSQKKGEKGNAPI
-417 YLQERHKAKEK
+417 YLQERHKVKENK
-428 PLEENKVKPRNS
+428 QPLEENKVKPRNS
-440 GFEEEVKT
+440 GFEEDEVKANQ
-448 RRPEPINNQNN
+448 RGMEPINNQNN
-459 AIQKGI
+459 ANNENKVGNENNAIQQGV
-465 KENQENK
+465 NK
-472 NAPVSKEDNEKG
+472 NAP
-484 AKNAPVS
+484 A
-491 KEDNEKGAKNA
+491 
-502 PVSKEDNE
+502 
-510 KGAKNAPVS
+510 
-519 KEDNEKGAKNA
+519 
-530 PVSKEDNEKGA
+530 
-541 KNAPVSKEDN
+541 
-551 EKGAKNAPVSKED
+551 
-564 NEKGAKNAPV
+564 
-574 SKEDNE
+574 
-580 KGAKNAPVSKEDN
+580 SKEDN
-593 AIDNAI
+593 AF
-599 KEAPKLSPKLSPKEE
+599 KEAPKLSPKEE

-619 EERKKAKAE
+619 EEKKKAKAE

-639 EHQERDEKE
+639 EQQERDEKE
-648 LEERRKALEMNKK
+648 LEERKKALKAK

>member
-10 IALIVFSGCNMRKY
+10 IALIAFSGCNMRKY

-31 VKGEAY
+31 IKGEAY

-106 SKVAKTEETELKLKG
+106 KKVAKTEETELKLKG

-353 TPSIGSFKFF
+353 TPTIGSFKFF

-395 YPVVEKPAS
+395 YPVVEKSAS

-417 YLQERHKAKEK
+417 YLQERHKAKENK
-428 PLEENKVKPRNS
+428 QPLEENKVKPRNS
-440 GFEEEVKT
+440 GFEEEEVKT
-448 RRPEPINNQNN
+448 RRRDMEPINNQNN
-459 AIQKGI
+459 AIQKGV

-472 NAPVSKEDNEKG
+472 NAPVSKESNEKD
-484 AKNAPVS
+484 AENAPI
-491 KEDNEKGAKNA
+491 
-502 PVSKEDNE
+502 
-510 KGAKNAPVS
+510 
-519 KEDNEKGAKNA
+519 
-530 PVSKEDNEKGA
+530 
-541 KNAPVSKEDN
+541 
-551 EKGAKNAPVSKED
+551 
-564 NEKGAKNAPV
+564 
-574 SKEDNE
+574 
-580 KGAKNAPVSKEDN
+580 SKEDN
-593 AIDNAI
+593 AI
-599 KEAPKLSPKLSPKEE
+599 KEAPKLSPKEE

-619 EERKKAKAE
+619 EEKKKAKAE

>member
-1 MNKPFLILL
+1 MNKPFLILF

-31 VKGEAY
+31 IKGEAY

-136 ISNNPNASQQS
+136 ISNNPNASQKS
-147 IVIPLETFA
+147 IIIPLETFA

-287 GTLYVLTLDGQIL
+287 GILYVLTLDGQIL

-344 DFDSYNVYK
+344 DFNSYNVYK
-353 TPSIGSFKFF
+353 TPTIGSFKFF

-383 YYLDYNDFKPKL
+383 YYLDYNNFKPKL

-417 YLQERHKAKEK
+417 YLQERHKVKEK
-428 PLEENKVKPRNS
+428 PLEEKIKPTQGNS
-440 GFEEEVKT
+440 GFEEDEVKANQ
-448 RRPEPINNQNN
+448 RGMEPINNQNN
-459 AIQKGI
+459 AIQRGV

-472 NAPVSKEDNEKG
+472 NAPTSKEGNEKG
-484 AKNAPVS
+484 TENAPVS
-491 KEDNEKGAKNA
+491 KEGNA
-502 PVSKEDNE
+502 F
-510 KGAKNAPVS
+510 
-519 KEDNEKGAKNA
+519 
-530 PVSKEDNEKGA
+530 
-541 KNAPVSKEDN
+541 
-551 EKGAKNAPVSKED
+551 
-564 NEKGAKNAPV
+564 
-574 SKEDNE
+574 
-580 KGAKNAPVSKEDN
+580 
-593 AIDNAI
+593 
-599 KEAPKLSPKLSPKEE
+599 KEAPKLSPKEE

-648 LEERRKALEMNKK
+648 LEERKKALEMNKK

>member
-10 IALIVFSGCNMRKY
+10 IALIVFSGCNMKKY

-31 VKGEAY
+31 IKGEAY

-136 ISNNPNASQQS
+136 ISNNPNASQKS
-147 IVIPLETFA
+147 IIIPLETFA

-224 YVHGNPTPIR
+224 YVHGTPTPIR

-344 DFDSYNVYK
+344 DFNSYNVYK
-353 TPSIGSFKFF
+353 TPTIGSFKFF

-383 YYLDYNDFKPKL
+383 YYLDYNNFKPKL

-404 KKSQKGEKGNAPI
+404 KKSQKSEKGNAPI
-417 YLQERHKAKEK
+417 YLQERHKVKEIK
-428 PLEENKVKPRNS
+428 QPLEEKIKPTQENS
-440 GFEEEVKT
+440 GFEEDEVKANQ
-448 RRPEPINNQNN
+448 RSIEPANNQNN
-459 AIQKGI
+459 ANDENKVGGENNATQQGV

-472 NAPVSKEDNEKG
+472 NAPVSKEG
-484 AKNAPVS
+484 NAF
-491 KEDNEKGAKNA
+491 KE
-502 PVSKEDNE
+502 V
-510 KGAKNAPVS
+510 
-519 KEDNEKGAKNA
+519 
-530 PVSKEDNEKGA
+530 
-541 KNAPVSKEDN
+541 
-551 EKGAKNAPVSKED
+551 
-564 NEKGAKNAPV
+564 
-574 SKEDNE
+574 
-580 KGAKNAPVSKEDN
+580 
-593 AIDNAI
+593 
-599 KEAPKLSPKLSPKEE
+599 PKLSPKEE

-619 EERKKAKAE
+619 EEKKKAKAE

-639 EHQERDEKE
+639 EQQERDEKE
-648 LEERRKALEMNKK
+648 LEERKKALEMNKK

>member
-10 IALIVFSGCNMRKY
+10 IALIVFSGCNMKKY

-31 VKGEAY
+31 IKGEAY

-42 QESIVSSNRYGAIL
+42 QESIVSSNRNGAIL

-136 ISNNPNASQQS
+136 ISNNPNASQKS
-147 IVIPLETFA
+147 IIIPLETFA
-156 LSASVKGNLLAVV
+156 LSASVKGNFLAVV

-344 DFDSYNVYK
+344 DFNSYNVYK
-353 TPSIGSFKFF
+353 TPTIGSFKFF

-383 YYLDYNDFKPKL
+383 YYLDYNNFKPKL

-417 YLQERHKAKEK
+417 YLQERHKVKEIK
-428 PLEENKVKPRNS
+428 QPLEENKVKPRNS
-440 GFEEEVKT
+440 GFEEDEVKANQ
-448 RRPEPINNQNN
+448 RGVEPINNQNN
-459 AIQKGI
+459 ANDENKVGNENNAIQRGENKNAPVSKEDNAFKEEPKLSPKEEKRRLKEEKKRAKAEQRAREFEQRAKEQQERDEKELEERRKALQGV

-472 NAPVSKEDNEKG
+472 NAPVSKEN
-484 AKNAPVS
+484 
-491 KEDNEKGAKNA
+491 
-502 PVSKEDNE
+502 
-510 KGAKNAPVS
+510 
-519 KEDNEKGAKNA
+519 
-530 PVSKEDNEKGA
+530 
-541 KNAPVSKEDN
+541 
-551 EKGAKNAPVSKED
+551 
-564 NEKGAKNAPV
+564 
-574 SKEDNE
+574 NE

-593 AIDNAI
+593 AF
-599 KEAPKLSPKLSPKEE
+599 KEEPKLSPKEE

-619 EERKKAKAE
+619 EEKKRAKAE

>member
-31 VKGEAY
+31 IKGEAY

-136 ISNNPNASQQS
+136 ISSNPNASQQS
-147 IVIPLETFA
+147 IIIPLETFA

-344 DFDSYNVYK
+344 DFNSYNVYK
-353 TPSIGSFKFF
+353 TPTIGSFKFF

-383 YYLDYNDFKPKL
+383 YYLDYNNFKPKL

-417 YLQERHKAKEK
+417 YLQERHKVKEIK
-428 PLEENKVKPRNS
+428 QPLEENKVKPRNS
-440 GFEEEVKT
+440 GFEEDEVKANQ
-448 RRPEPINNQNN
+448 RSIEPANNQNN
-459 AIQKGI
+459 ANN
-465 KENQENK
+465 ENKVGNENNATQQGENK
-472 NAPVSKEDNEKG
+472 NAPASKEDNEKG
-484 AKNAPVS
+484 AENAPTS
-491 KEDNEKGAKNA
+491 KESNA
-502 PVSKEDNE
+502 F
-510 KGAKNAPVS
+510 
-519 KEDNEKGAKNA
+519 
-530 PVSKEDNEKGA
+530 
-541 KNAPVSKEDN
+541 
-551 EKGAKNAPVSKED
+551 
-564 NEKGAKNAPV
+564 
-574 SKEDNE
+574 
-580 KGAKNAPVSKEDN
+580 
-593 AIDNAI
+593 
-599 KEAPKLSPKLSPKEE
+599 KEAPKLSPKEE

-619 EERKKAKAE
+619 EEKKKAKAE
-628 QRAREFEQRAR
+628 QRAREFEQRAK
-639 EHQERDEKE
+639 EQQERDEKE
-648 LEERRKALEMNKK
+648 LEERKKALEMNKK

>member
-10 IALIVFSGCNMRKY
+10 IALIVFSGCNMKKY

-136 ISNNPNASQQS
+136 ISSNPNASQKS
-147 IVIPLETFA
+147 IIIPLETFA

-353 TPSIGSFKFF
+353 TPTIGSFKFF

-395 YPVVEKPAS
+395 YPHAADFKP
-404 KKSQKGEKGNAPI
+404 SQKGEKGNTPI

-448 RRPEPINNQNN
+448 KRRDMEPINNQNN
-459 AIQKGI
+459 AIQKGV
-465 KENQENK
+465 KESQENK
-472 NAPVSKEDNEKG
+472 NAPASKEG
-484 AKNAPVS
+484 NAF
-491 KEDNEKGAKNA
+491 
-502 PVSKEDNE
+502 
-510 KGAKNAPVS
+510 
-519 KEDNEKGAKNA
+519 
-530 PVSKEDNEKGA
+530 
-541 KNAPVSKEDN
+541 
-551 EKGAKNAPVSKED
+551 
-564 NEKGAKNAPV
+564 
-574 SKEDNE
+574 
-580 KGAKNAPVSKEDN
+580 
-593 AIDNAI
+593 
-599 KEAPKLSPKLSPKEE
+599 KEAPKLSPKEE

-619 EERKKAKAE
+619 EEKKKAKAE

>member
-31 VKGEAY
+31 IKGEAY

-353 TPSIGSFKFF
+353 TPTIGSFKFF

-395 YPVVEKPAS
+395 YPIVEKSAS

-440 GFEEEVKT
+440 GFEEEEVKT
-448 RRPEPINNQNN
+448 RRRDMEPINNQNN
-459 AIQKGI
+459 AIQKGV

-472 NAPVSKEDNEKG
+472 NAPASKEGNQKG
-484 AKNAPVS
+484 AKNAPAS
-491 KEDNEKGAKNA
+491 KEDNQKGAKNA
-502 PVSKEDNE
+502 P
-510 KGAKNAPVS
+510 A
-519 KEDNEKGAKNA
+519 
-530 PVSKEDNEKGA
+530 
-541 KNAPVSKEDN
+541 
-551 EKGAKNAPVSKED
+551 
-564 NEKGAKNAPV
+564 
-574 SKEDNE
+574 
-580 KGAKNAPVSKEDN
+580 SKEDN
-593 AIDNAI
+593 AI
-599 KEAPKLSPKLSPKEE
+599 KEAPKLSPKEE

-619 EERKKAKAE
+619 EEKKKAKAE
-628 QRAREFEQRAR
+628 QRAREFEQRAK

>member
-10 IALIVFSGCNMRKY
+10 IALIVFSGCNMKKY

-31 VKGEAY
+31 IKGEAY

-136 ISNNPNASQQS
+136 ISSNPNASQKS
-147 IVIPLETFA
+147 IIIPLETFA

-344 DFDSYNVYK
+344 DFNSYNVYK
-353 TPSIGSFKFF
+353 TPTIGSFKFF

-383 YYLDYNDFKPKL
+383 YYLDYNNFKPKL

-417 YLQERHKAKEK
+417 YLQERHKVKENK
-428 PLEENKVKPRNS
+428 QPLEENKVKPRNS
-440 GFEEEVKT
+440 GFEEDEVKANQ
-448 RRPEPINNQNN
+448 RGMEPISNQNN
-459 AIQKGI
+459 A
-465 KENQENK
+465 NNENK
-472 NAPVSKEDNEKG
+472 NAPVSKEG
-484 AKNAPVS
+484 NAF
-491 KEDNEKGAKNA
+491 
-502 PVSKEDNE
+502 
-510 KGAKNAPVS
+510 
-519 KEDNEKGAKNA
+519 
-530 PVSKEDNEKGA
+530 
-541 KNAPVSKEDN
+541 
-551 EKGAKNAPVSKED
+551 
-564 NEKGAKNAPV
+564 
-574 SKEDNE
+574 
-580 KGAKNAPVSKEDN
+580 
-593 AIDNAI
+593 
-599 KEAPKLSPKLSPKEE
+599 KEAPKLSPKEE

-619 EERKKAKAE
+619 EEKKRAKAE
-628 QRAREFEQRAR
+628 QRAREFEQRAK
-639 EHQERDEKE
+639 EQQERDEKE
-648 LEERRKALEMNKK
+648 LEERKKALEMNKK

>member
-10 IALIVFSGCNMRKY
+10 IALIVFSGCNMKKY

-106 SKVAKTEETELKLKG
+106 RKVAKTEETELKLKG

-279 IVDLLYDK
+279 IIDLLYDK

-353 TPSIGSFKFF
+353 TPTIGSFKFF

-395 YPVVEKPAS
+395 YPVVEKPVS

-417 YLQERHKAKEK
+417 YLQERHKAKENK
-428 PLEENKVKPRNS
+428 QPLEEKIKPTQGNS
-440 GFEEEVKT
+440 GFEEEEVKT
-448 RRPEPINNQNN
+448 RRPEPIRDQNN
-459 AIQKGI
+459 AIQKGM

-472 NAPVSKEDNEKG
+472 NAPASKESNQKG
-484 AKNAPVS
+484 AENAPVS
-491 KEDNEKGAKNA
+491 KK
-502 PVSKEDNE
+502 
-510 KGAKNAPVS
+510 
-519 KEDNEKGAKNA
+519 
-530 PVSKEDNEKGA
+530 
-541 KNAPVSKEDN
+541 
-551 EKGAKNAPVSKED
+551 
-564 NEKGAKNAPV
+564 
-574 SKEDNE
+574 
-580 KGAKNAPVSKEDN
+580 DN
-593 AIDNAI
+593 AF
-599 KEAPKLSPKLSPKEE
+599 KEAPKLSPKEE

-619 EERKKAKAE
+619 EEKKKAKAE
-628 QRAREFEQRAR
+628 QRARE
-639 EHQERDEKE
+639 
-648 LEERRKALEMNKK
+648 